1 MKNKQLS
8 WGLYQSAK
16 QWVKRPSELVD
27 IQDTYAAYCFDE
39 AIGAW
44 GSYVTSEIEKIEGK
58 DSKSVERKR
67 QNRLMQ
73 LLDVAPEK
81 RFRQVGRKRPES

>member
-8 WGLYQSAK
+8 WGLYQTAK
-16 QWVKRPSELVD
+16 QWSKRPSEMVD
-27 IQDTYAAYCFDE
+27 ISNSYVAYCFDK

-44 GSYVTSEIEKIEGK
+44 GTYVTTEIEKIEGK

-67 QNRLMQ
+67 QNKLMQ

-81 RFRQVGRKRPES
+81 RFRQVGSRKGET